1 MFKLIT
7 ICILQRRGIE
17 LYYSATMGFKLS
29 SGAVEQTTRFKR
41 KLYSSSS
48 QNYRN
53 SCSNLVTSPPATPF
67 NNTSFLIQLQQRRE
81 QGGSTPAF
89 DQYGSM
95 ETMIACRSSF
105 ASRAST
111 SPTTSSRLHRPPISA
126 PSVSQSSNLSISQ
139 ITDPELSPQL
149 NYNSGGSQ
157 VCDSGPQ
164 QLHSCS
170 DGASSGKRP
179 KVEADEADGMQRLRQ
194 RQCFMD
200 DNFVMQSCADSGSQT
215 GPCSRSDC

>member
-1 MFKLIT
+1 
-7 ICILQRRGIE
+7 
-17 LYYSATMGFKLS
+17 MGFKSS
-29 SGAVEQTTRFKR
+29 SGAVAQTTRFKR
-41 KLYSSSS
+41 KLYSPSS

-95 ETMIACRSSF
+95 EKMIACCSGF

-111 SPTTSSRLHRPPISA
+111 SPTTSPRLHRPPISA
-126 PSVSQSSNLSISQ
+126 PSGFQSGNLSISQ

-149 NYNSGGSQ
+149 NYNSDGSQ

-170 DGASSGKRP
+170 DGASSGIRP
-179 KVEADEADGMQRLRQ
+179 KVEADEGDGMQRHRH

-200 DNFVMQSCADSGSQT
+200 DNFDTQLCTDSGSQT
-215 GPCSRSDC
+215 GSSMRK